1 MANFVRPFR
10 GEDTITTIT
19 SVDTTTTDVPTTII
33 AAAEDGWTAVDAAVG
48 AVTEATTTITRYGLL
63 IRLAGTAFLLD
74 SQVMTRGWQCAIHGT
89 ELYPLT
95 L

>member
-63 IRLAGTAFLLD
+63 IKLAGNDSRLALFD
-74 SQVMTRGWQCAIHGT
+74 
-89 ELYPLT
+89 
-95 L
+95 